1 MSENCVIELEK
12 GNYKKF
18 LCFREG
24 CVLHWPGFVGILG
37 PHLPS
42 GLWVGQST
50 ILSLKLSIYCIIEV
64 PVNFYA

>member
-1 MSENCVIELEK
+1 MKFMSENYVIELEK

-18 LCFREG
+18 LCFKEG
-24 CVLHWPGFVGILG
+24 CGLTLAGFVGILG

-50 ILSLKLSIYCIIEV
+50 ILSL
-64 PVNFYA
+64 